1 MTVAFQP
8 ISAGA
13 YQRDRLKRKP
23 IMIKNRGA
31 MFLIGA
37 AASAWQI
44 YDLAT
49 ETEAPS
55 QTLAVMQ
62 YGILAVLIVATV
74 CSGAMWIT
82 KK

>member
-1 MTVAFQP
+1 
-8 ISAGA
+8 
-13 YQRDRLKRKP
+13 
-23 IMIKNRGA
+23 MIKNRGA

-55 QTLAVMQ
+55 QTLSLMR
-62 YGILAVLIVATV
+62 YGIMAVLVLATV
-74 CSGAMWIT
+74 YSGAMWIV